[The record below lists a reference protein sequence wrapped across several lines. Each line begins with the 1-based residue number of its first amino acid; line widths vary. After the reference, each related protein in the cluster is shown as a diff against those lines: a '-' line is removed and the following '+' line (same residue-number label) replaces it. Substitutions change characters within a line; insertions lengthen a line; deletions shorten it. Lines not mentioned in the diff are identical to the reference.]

1 MGDIL
6 YGRVLMGSSLAVHI
20 LFAITGIALPLLISA
35 AELLGILRRDAVYTL
50 MARRWTKAMLVLFAV
65 GAVTG
70 TVVAFQLS
78 LLWPAFM
85 AIAGKVI
92 SLPFAIEGF
101 AFVVEAIFLGI
112 YVYGWDRIANP
123 LLHWA
128 ASLPIILASA
138 ASGALITTVNAFMN
152 SPAGFTLRDGQPEQ
166 VDPVAAMLNPTAV
179 SELSHVLV
187 TAYLATAI
195 ALAGMAAWK
204 LLRGR
209 VEHRAYHLRA
219 LRLGMAVS
227 AVAALLAV
235 VTGDSSAKA
244 VAQYQPEKLAAM
256 EAQFETQRRAAE
268 VIGGIVD
275 PAHHT
280 VHGAI
285 QIPGLLSWLS
295 FGNVNAEVRGLD
307 SFAQASWPPLAIHY
321 AFDAMVGIGM
331 LLGAVTW
338 GYWALYALRRRW
350 AERPLVLAA
359 VLMSL
364 PLGYVAV
371 ELGWMV
377 TELGR
382 QPWILY
388 HIMTVPQAF
397 TTAPYVPQ
405 LFWLFVSIYAIVIAA
420 TFYVLVRYFREHP
433 LPAVLGTEPTLP
445 TELEREPAAPEIES
459 ETEAERTHEHE
470 AEPARRMP
478 AREQRPLARR
488 HSRRE
493 VSRPERPE
501 RPERK
506 VGIHG

>member
-1 MGDIL
+1 MGDII

-20 LFAITGIALPLLISA
+20 LYAITGIALPLLVST
-35 AELLGILRRDAVYTL
+35 AELLGILRRDSTYTL

-65 GAVTG
+65 GAITG

-85 AIAGKVI
+85 SIAGRVI
-92 SLPFAIEGF
+92 ALPFAIEGF

-112 YVYGWDRIANP
+112 YVYGWDRIEKPA
-123 LLHWA
+123 LHWA
-128 ASLPIILASA
+128 ASLPIVVSSA

-152 SPAGFTLRDGQPEQ
+152 SPAGFTLRDGQPTN

-187 TAYLATAI
+187 TGYLATSI
-195 ALAGMAAWK
+195 ALSGMAAWK
-204 LLRGR
+204 LLRGKA
-209 VEHRAYHLRA
+209 HRDYHQRA
-219 LRLGMAVS
+219 LRLGMGMS
-227 AVAALLAV
+227 AIAALLAV

-256 EAQFETQRRAAE
+256 EAHFETQRQAAIQ
-268 VIGGIVD
+268 IGGIVD

-295 FGNVNAEVRGLD
+295 FGNTNATVQGLD
-307 SFAQASWPPLAIHY
+307 SFAQSTWPPLFIHY
-321 AFDAMVGIGM
+321 GFDAMVGIGIA
-331 LLGAVTW
+331 LGVVTW
-338 GYWALYALRRRW
+338 GYWALYFVRRRW
-350 AERPLVLAA
+350 SEHQLALVAIALT
-359 VLMSL
+359 L
-364 PLGYVAV
+364 PLGYLAV

-388 HIMTVPQAF
+388 HMMQVSQAF
-397 TTAPYVPQ
+397 TTSSYVPQ
-405 LFWLFVSIYAIVIAA
+405 LFWVFICIYALVSAGTI
-420 TFYVLVRYFREHP
+420 YVLTRYFRAHP
-433 LPAVLGTEPTLP
+433 LPAVLGTDLP
-445 TELEREPAAPEIES
+445 ERDGPVPAVPAQ
-459 ETEAERTHEHE
+459 
-470 AEPARRMP
+470 PARR
-478 AREQRPLARR
+478 ALRRELRPPVRK

-493 VSRPERPE
+493 VIRR
-501 RPERK
+501 ERK
-506 VGIHG
+506 VEVRG